1 MKTLNKTVLNEI
13 LQNRIDADLKAN
25 CVSGAAVMVAQ
36 NGEILSQIY
45 AGVKDPRTGEP
56 LQPHT
61 IYRLASMTKPV
72 TGIAALVGMQKG
84 WYSIFDKVSDHLP
97 EFANVSVGRLEDGKV
112 VPDHKPISD
121 LRIYQ
126 LLCHINGI
134 LTAEPIDLVQGGNIP
149 VESWQTCRTMVDHF
163 TKNCCFSFDPMERCS
178 YSGRAAFDVMAC
190 IIEKKSGL
198 PYAEF
203 VKQNILDPLG
213 LKDLIF
219 TATEEQWDRMITMT
233 DRSWE
238 GLNSVATDMGRHMYE
253 GLPLT
258 YHSGGASM
266 AGSVEDYFVFAE
278 MLRGKGSYNGVQIV
292 RPELMELYSTPFVPA
307 CTPGRDIYDSWGL
320 GVRVTQKNPH
330 LPAGTFGWSGAY
342 GTHFWVDP
350 ENQITAVY
358 MRNSRWHDSHGC
370 GTIGQQFE
378 KDVMRALAES

>member
-1 MKTLNKTVLNEI
+1 MKTLNKTILNDI
-13 LQNRIDADLKAN
+13 LQKQLDADLKAN
-25 CVSGAAVMVAQ
+25 HVSGAAIMVAQ
-36 NGEILSQIY
+36 NGEVLSQIY

-61 IYRLASMTKPV
+61 MFRLASMTKPV

-97 EFANVSVGRLEDGKV
+97 GFENIMVGRLEDGKV

-121 LRIYQ
+121 LRIFH
-126 LLCHINGI
+126 LLSHVNGI
-134 LTAEPIDLVQGGNIP
+134 MTGEPLDAVQEENTP
-149 VESWQTCRTMVDHF
+149 VESWQSCRSMVDYF
-163 TKNCCFSFDPMERCS
+163 INNCCFSFDPMERCS
-178 YSGRAAFDVMAC
+178 YSGRVAFDVMAC
-190 IIEKKSGL
+190 IIEEKSGM

-203 VKQNILDPLG
+203 VRQNILDPLG

-219 TATEEQWDRMITMT
+219 TATEDHWDRMITMT

-238 GLNSVATDMGRHMYE
+238 GLNSVATDMGRHLYE

-278 MLRGKGSYNGVQIV
+278 MLRQKGSYNGIEIV
-292 RPELMELYSTPFVPA
+292 SPKLMELYSTHLVPA
-307 CTPGRDIYDSWGL
+307 CVPGRDFYDSWGL
-320 GVRVTQKNPH
+320 GVRVAQRHPW
-330 LPAGTFGWSGAY
+330 LPTGTFGWSGAY

-358 MRNSRWHDSHGC
+358 MRNSRWHASHGC
-370 GTIGQQFE
+370 GPIGQQFE
-378 KDVMRALAES
+378 KNVMRALAES